1 MEITTL
7 QKEAEELR
15 GKRRALR
22 DEIPGLREFM
32 VCKGVEPPL

>member
-15 GKRRALR
+15 GERRVLR
-22 DEIPGLREFM
+22 DEIPGLRKFM
-32 VCKGVEPPL
+32 VSKGVEPPP